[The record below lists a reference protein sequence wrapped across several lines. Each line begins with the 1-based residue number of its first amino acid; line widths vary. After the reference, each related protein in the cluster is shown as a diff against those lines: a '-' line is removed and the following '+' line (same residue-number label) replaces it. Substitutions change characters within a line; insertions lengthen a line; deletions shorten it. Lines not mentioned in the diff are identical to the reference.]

1 MRHEDVRRAFGRFT
15 PRVSP
20 LYGSTLTIDFGVG
33 MVFVPAANADA
44 ANTDAGNALANNIL
58 IFNHFSVVES
68 TFEQVAIVKQSAY
81 SIATHVAFWT
91 AVAQQDPAVR
101 IATIEYLLDLGHA
114 LELDPQFVHMC
125 PLKTAETPIGAA
137 CITTH
142 DWGPAERTRPESNT
156 LFVHKV
162 HTSEDAAS
170 ESTDVAWF
178 ANVFGSADMDMVR
191 RR

>member
-58 IFNHFSVVES
+58 IFNHFSVVEN

-101 IATIEYLLDLGHA
+101 IATIEYLLDVGHA
-114 LELDPQFVHMC
+114 LENVTASLNADAQTPVTMRAIDAQDCAEMHALVDDLDPQAF
-125 PLKTAETPIGAA
+125 PREP
-137 CITTH
+137 
-142 DWGPAERTRPESNT
+142 R
-156 LFVHKV
+156 
-162 HTSEDAAS
+162 
-170 ESTDVAWF
+170 F
-178 ANVFGSADMDMVR
+178 ALA
-191 RR
+191 